1 MKGYTV
7 RCSSF
12 QGSIF
17 FECVAVIY
25 IFTMVLHDFVDGE
38 WVGERTNC
46 FDIARDAVE
55 SEACVIACD
64 YINHRLLKSNYV
76 WTDCPDL
83 PKPNCI
89 SLCMRTM
96 GEELEQRY
104 ERSFK
109 SMSETLQISPTTAY
123 PTFLAICDQLFNDGI
138 RWGRIVALYAFG
150 GSLSLQCVRKNM
162 PELVS
167 SIADWLAMYTETHL
181 SQWIIENGGWEG
193 FVKFYHQS
201 SVKQQTSYRE
211 VIASVGVVCAA
222 IGVMAIGILMAKH

>member
-1 MKGYTV
+1 
-7 RCSSF
+7 
-12 QGSIF
+12 
-17 FECVAVIY
+17 
-25 IFTMVLHDFVDGE
+25 MVLHDFVDGE
-38 WVGERTNC
+38 WVGERSNC

-150 GSLSLQCVRKNM
+150 GSLSLQCVRNNM

-181 SQWIIENGGWEG
+181 SQWIIENGGRLCEVLSRKLCKTTDVIQRGDRKRWRCMRCDWSDGHRYNDGETLN
-193 FVKFYHQS
+193 VKTKYTK
-201 SVKQQTSYRE
+201 VD
-211 VIASVGVVCAA
+211 
-222 IGVMAIGILMAKH
+222 